1 VIAYVGYWK
10 IFDEG
15 HITNV
20 AVHPDW
26 RGRKAATYLMQQMM
40 QFAASEGLKDMTLE
54 VRRSNMAAQG
64 LYTKLG
70 FKIEGE
76 RPNYYEDNGE
86 DALIMWYRVKKE
98 EEADNNDN

>member
-1 VIAYVGYWK
+1 
-10 IFDEG
+10 
-15 HITNV
+15 
-20 AVHPDW
+20 
-26 RGRKAATYLMQQMM
+26 
-40 QFAASEGLKDMTLE
+40 MTLE

-98 EEADNNDN
+98 EEADSNDN